1 MLPAPLAERD
11 RARRRSGD
19 RGLRHRFAHALDAAR
34 TELARAHAFDGL
46 QIQLVGDLGAGKT
59 SLVRAILRP
68 GPHGRVRSPTYTLV
82 EPYALERDDGE
93 LEVYHFDLYRFN
105 DPAEWSDAGF
115 REYFNSS
122 AICLVE
128 WPQQAG
134 TLLGVPDLVSRSTW
148 TATAAP
154 SPSGRTALQE
164 RHVSK
169 DVDQT
174 VPLDRIGGHRDAQ
187 LAAPPDLRGRVDAG
201 ARSAAPRSR
210 ARRRCSACV
219 WPARDYTRVTIESD
233 QPLQNSQQLLQGPD
247 RLPST

>member
-1 MLPAPLAERD
+1 MLPAPLAERVIALAD
-11 RARRRSGD
+11 EAATEAFGT
-19 RGLRHRFAHALDAAR
+19 RFAHALDAAR

-59 SLVRAILRP
+59 SLVRAILR
-68 GPHGRVRSPTYTLV
+68 GLGHTGRVRSPTYTLV

-134 TLLGVPDLVSRSTW
+134 TLLGVPDLVFRSTW

-187 LAAPPDLRGRVDAG
+187 LAAPPDPVRGRVDAG
-201 ARSAAPRSR
+201 ARSRRTAAR
-210 ARRRCSACV
+210 ARVVGARRACV
-219 WPARDYTRVTIESD
+219 ARTRLHARHDRIRPAAAE
-233 QPLQNSQQLLQGPD
+233 
-247 RLPST
+247 